1 MIPTVRREYDRLR
14 AKGWTAEAAFR
25 AATVTARF
33 AQLEE
38 QGLVRFRVVED
49 PEPYDSSHVDTWT
62 DMRPSDRKRWK
73 EDIARDIR
81 RYGVVGLVGEILV
94 DDCWVGQDSVW
105 GCIGNDTH
113 DNGYDTDIKLACI
126 EALAERGA
134 AALRDRPTYA
144 AGGQS

>member
-14 AKGWTAEAAFR
+14 AKDWTAEQAFR

-38 QGLVRFRVVED
+38 QGLVRFRVVDD
-49 PEPYDSSHVDTWT
+49 PEPYDSSYVDTWT
-62 DMRPSDRKRWK
+62 DMRASDRKRWK

-94 DDCWVGQDSVW
+94 DGHWVGEDSVW

-134 AALRDRPTYA
+134 EGLRDRPTYA